1 MDLAE
6 QRGRVLQLQ
15 SRPERKSAVG
25 ALSDV
30 VQPSD
35 PAQPNHALQ
44 VAQLL
49 GDPEPDIGRP
59 ANEGRI
65 GKASVERSQ
74 RIETCRSG
82 KEGRLAADEH
92 ILMIGEGVERPGTLL
107 RSRGE

>member
-6 QRGRVLQLQ
+6 GRRGVLQAQ
-15 SRPERKSAVG
+15 SRAKRKRAVG

-49 GDPEPDIGRP
+49 CDPEPNIGRP
-59 ANEGRI
+59 ADEGRI
-65 GKASVERSQ
+65 GKARIERSQ
-74 RIETCRSG
+74 RVKARRSRE
-82 KEGRLAADEH
+82 EGRLTANEH
-92 ILMIGEGVERPGTLL
+92 ILMVGESFER
-107 RSRGE
+107 